1 MPRKNKW
8 SYEERYAEF
17 CKQLEAGA
25 TIEEIADTWG
35 YTVKSLKSSKYSV
48 RYRKEHGIDSAHMIG
63 GLYLGDKEK
72 YKFWKKEKLRIL
84 RELGSYEKWD
94 VDEAQPLVKELRN
107 AYKMI
112 SKYSTRKSGV
122 GDE

>member
-1 MPRKNKW
+1 MPRKDKW

-17 CKQLEAGA
+17 CEQLEAGA
-25 TIEEIADTWG
+25 TVEQIADDWG
-35 YTVKSLKSSKYSV
+35 YTARSLNGSKYAV
-48 RYRKEHGIDSAHMIG
+48 RYRKEHGIGSGHIDG
-63 GLYLGDKEK
+63 GLYLGNEEQ
-72 YKFWKKEKLRIL
+72 YNFWKKEKLRIL